1 MADELDILM
10 PERTLPV
17 NGVQLTV
24 HEYTLAEQ
32 LQHRRPLKAISEGL
46 AEAMNAN
53 PDAEVSIEELFDVLG
68 ERWDAVVQAVA
79 IACNQTPEW
88 VADLTGADGESLL
101 LTWWGVNADFF
112 TRNAIRP
119 ALARLV
125 HQLQSPPSGETS
137 SVVSSTTGTGSA
149 TSSTIPPAS

>member
-10 PERTLPV
+10 PERTLQV
-17 NGVQLTV
+17 NGVSLTV

-46 AEAMNAN
+46 MEAMNAK

-68 ERWDAVVQAVA
+68 NHWEAVLQAVA
-79 IACNQTPEW
+79 IACDQTPEW
-88 VADLTGADGESLL
+88 VAALTGEESESLL

-112 TRNAIRP
+112 TRSAIRP
-119 ALARLV
+119 ALERLV
-125 HQLQSPPSGETS
+125 HQMKNPPSGEKS
-137 SVVSSTTGTGSA
+137 SAASSTTGTGSA
-149 TSSTIPPAS
+149 TSSATPPAS

>member
-10 PERTLPV
+10 PERTLQV
-17 NGVQLTV
+17 NGVPLTV

-46 AEAMNAN
+46 MMAMNAK

-79 IACNQTPEW
+79 IACGQTPEW
-88 VADLTGADGESLL
+88 VGALTGEDSESLL
-101 LTWWGVNADFF
+101 LIWWGVNADFF

-125 HQLQSPPSGETS
+125 HQLQNPLDGEKS
-137 SVVSSTTGTGSA
+137 SVASSTTGTGSA
-149 TSSTIPPAS
+149 TSNTIPPAS